1 MYLGKVEKNLFD
13 RFIQHLGLGHNM
25 TSALKLCK
33 WIDKMDFVDLEFQF
47 LELDPKE
54 VRYLED
60 IENVLWRK
68 FNPLIGAE
76 PRIK

>member
-1 MYLGKVEKNLFD
+1 
-13 RFIQHLGLGHNM
+13 M

-47 LELDPKE
+47 LELELKE
-54 VRYLED
+54 VEYLED

-68 FNPLIGAE
+68 FNPAFNWCRT
-76 PRIK
+76 PK